1 MQLLRFCANITT
13 MELIYRNELGASYYD
28 PQHKILVYKSNR
40 LFANNKTELIKDL
53 LDHTADFMHEKHV
66 LGEIVDLSEMRGNF
80 RRILNYLVEEYYPEM
95 KTHGMKKSAYIISN
109 DVIIN
114 SLVEILTNRNKT
126 KTRAFREYEK
136 AKTWL
141 TS

>member
-1 MQLLRFCANITT
+1 

-28 PQHKILVYKSNR
+28 PSVKILVYRSNR
-40 LFANNKTELIKDL
+40 LFANNRTELIKDL
-53 LDHTADFMHEKHV
+53 LDHTAKFMHEKYV
-66 LGEIVDLSEMRGNF
+66 SGEIFDLSELRGNF

-95 KTHGMKKSAYIISN
+95 KTIGMEKSAYIISN
-109 DVIIN
+109 DIIIN
-114 SLVEILTNRNKT
+114 NLVEILTDINKT
-126 KTRAFREYEK
+126 KTRAFTEYEK